1 MGIQSK
7 VHKPLPANEVVSEE
21 ASRVHMAIPV
31 TDNHGNTV
39 GGSVDE
45 GVSMAEQAH
54 ADRKSASNHKKR
66 VLQATSRHEKKRES
80 PIVDEL
86 TALGQYAADHMP
98 NIPQQHDYYQDTSG
112 ALSCPPTC
120 QQSLPFEA
128 NDVANPSLYTYP
140 EVAVNLPLELG
151 KQEPHNISEATARHG
166 DLQQVRSVENNDRM
180 ISTTG
185 VLASNALQSDFH
197 GRPVYREQADATR
210 YGVSNQNAPYRV
222 EKPKRRRTTGVSQ
235 STQASTL
242 ARNRG
247 INSNSGFEQA
257 LENVIVAYHV
267 EQFRKDEDA
276 ASQVKQS
283 DEIKALLQD
292 RINQYAV
299 TVSEWKDKHETLH
312 RQLQDV
318 RTRSITSQKFVKGL
332 QTDHEKMKEMAK
344 TLEKVYNE
352 TIQQKTAEIDREKK
366 TLQHELMV
374 TLDTLER
381 GQRNLKA
388 TVDDLYVRLRISQS
402 KRADLEENLN
412 KQIALCEEEKSKRSD
427 LEKQVSS
434 SVQNIQRQLGG
445 GSTQLSEKL
454 EALQTSV
461 DGVVQDNKQDPRI
474 EECVTVLQKLWHV
487 PFVTSRDVLKAEGML
502 RFMNDE

>member
-1 MGIQSK
+1 
-7 VHKPLPANEVVSEE
+7 
-21 ASRVHMAIPV
+21 
-31 TDNHGNTV
+31 
-39 GGSVDE
+39 
-45 GVSMAEQAH
+45 
-54 ADRKSASNHKKR
+54 
-66 VLQATSRHEKKRES
+66 
-80 PIVDEL
+80 
-86 TALGQYAADHMP
+86 
-98 NIPQQHDYYQDTSG
+98 
-112 ALSCPPTC
+112 
-120 QQSLPFEA
+120 
-128 NDVANPSLYTYP
+128 
-140 EVAVNLPLELG
+140 
-151 KQEPHNISEATARHG
+151 
-166 DLQQVRSVENNDRM
+166 
-180 ISTTG
+180 
-185 VLASNALQSDFH
+185 
-197 GRPVYREQADATR
+197 
-210 YGVSNQNAPYRV
+210 
-222 EKPKRRRTTGVSQ
+222 
-235 STQASTL
+235 
-242 ARNRG
+242 
-247 INSNSGFEQA
+247 
-257 LENVIVAYHV
+257 
-267 EQFRKDEDA
+267 
-276 ASQVKQS
+276 
-283 DEIKALLQD
+283 
-292 RINQYAV
+292 
-299 TVSEWKDKHETLH
+299 
-312 RQLQDV
+312 
-318 RTRSITSQKFVKGL
+318 
-332 QTDHEKMKEMAK
+332 MKEMAK